1 MKFVA
6 FAALIASAS
15 AADAAAKVCDADPIG
30 GTGYKEE
37 TACTNEED
45 DTAKKTANAKLIENV
60 NAALKPYLDKCAA
73 VPTGFT

>member
-15 AADAAAKVCDADPIG
+15 AADAAAKVCDADPIE
-30 GTGYKEE
+30 GTGYTEE
-37 TACTNEED
+37 TGNNAEGNTD
-45 DTAKKTANAKLIENV
+45 KVTANTKLIADTN
-60 NAALKPYLDKCAA
+60 NALKPYLDKCAA

>member
-15 AADAAAKVCDADPIG
+15 AADAAATVCAADPIS
-30 GTGYKEE
+30 GTGFTDE
-37 TACTNEED
+37 ACNAAEGNAD
-45 DTAKKTANAKLIENV
+45 KVTANTKLITDTNT
-60 NAALKPYLDKCAA
+60 ALKPYLDKCAA